1 MQSVTLVSCY
11 FFYQNLKVFITYNFL
26 ELNFKFIIF
35 HIFLMQRIVTFL
47 AIYPPCNYTISSQS
61 FLCKF
66 QFHPLL
72 TVVLNQKKA
81 KTNFFTS
88 STTAGPFDR
97 SLNVALPVPSV
108 SEFLEDAFLLW
119 RGAIASINKLH
130 LKNHFW
136 NLQTAPQ
143 TKLSS
148 R

>member
-11 FFYQNLKVFITYNFL
+11 FFYQILKVFITYNFL

-72 TVVLNQKKA
+72 TVVLNQKKL
-81 KTNFFTS
+81 KQTS
-88 STTAGPFDR
+88 SPLPQPLVL
-97 SLNVALPVPSV
+97 SIVALM
-108 SEFLEDAFLLW
+108 LLYQYQVCLNSW
-119 RGAIASINKLH
+119 KMRFYFGEV
-130 LKNHFW
+130 
-136 NLQTAPQ
+136 Q
-143 TKLSS
+143 S
-148 R
+148 RL